1 VQGKVTASPGNPE
14 YNVRR
19 IVMMLDSTG
28 GAIVEVQPVLQAFK
42 FPDLTDTR
50 RRDETAPA
58 LDVDLSGITS
68 TFGSAA
74 SSSERG

>member
-1 VQGKVTASPGNPE
+1 MKPAAGTRRQAPVTPNPLAPRAGQGNSEPRNPE

-42 FPDLTDTR
+42 FPD
-50 RRDETAPA
+50 
-58 LDVDLSGITS
+58 
-68 TFGSAA
+68 
-74 SSSERG
+74 